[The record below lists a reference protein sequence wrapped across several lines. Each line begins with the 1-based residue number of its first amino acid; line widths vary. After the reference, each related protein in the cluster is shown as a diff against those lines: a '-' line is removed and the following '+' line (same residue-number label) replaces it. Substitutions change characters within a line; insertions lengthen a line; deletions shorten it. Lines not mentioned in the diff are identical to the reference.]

1 MQKQYDRNILS
12 LTYHHICTMINM
24 YLLVYSWWVWVS
36 RHRPRSSRFCSEVLH
51 RWGQLGSYRKQHPH
65 LLYQGSASG
74 EEHSPHT
81 VHQEPR
87 PSINSVCVNCVCSF
101 RPSST
106 LRRGIRRLT
115 WRIRIWFGTS
125 GVCVLNRCTRYSSRR
140 NPLLHFHVPVE
151 CLACMMICVC
161 AGVFSVQRSGNSWWP
176 PSYERIRIA
185 HLQTGQRS
193 GTVGVLQVPL

>member
-1 MQKQYDRNILS
+1 M
-12 LTYHHICTMINM
+12 
-24 YLLVYSWWVWVS
+24 
-36 RHRPRSSRFCSEVLH
+36 
-51 RWGQLGSYRKQHPH
+51 
-65 LLYQGSASG
+65 
-74 EEHSPHT
+74 
-81 VHQEPR
+81 
-87 PSINSVCVNCVCSF
+87 CVNCVCSF

-106 LRRGIRRLT
+106 LRSGIRRLT

-125 GVCVLNRCTRYSSRR
+125 GVCVLNRCTRYDCRR

-151 CLACMMICVC
+151 CLAHDDLCVC

-193 GTVGVLQVPL
+193 GTVGVLQVPLQGTYCLFVCLQNLQLKVTKSQPIRTDLMFNWGDMAKNRT